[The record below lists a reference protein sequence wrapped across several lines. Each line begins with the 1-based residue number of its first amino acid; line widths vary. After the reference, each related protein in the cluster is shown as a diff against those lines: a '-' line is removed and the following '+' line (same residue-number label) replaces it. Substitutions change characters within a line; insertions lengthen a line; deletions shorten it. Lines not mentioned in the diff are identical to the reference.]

1 MAELKYLID
10 GIRLH
15 IKKFVYKIKKENL
28 NDYYFFHFESIEKG
42 LLAEKILKK
51 ENIKSIP
58 VPNDI
63 FKDCGVAI
71 LTKEKDK
78 IKQLLQHNHIEY
90 EIYIY
95 ENNKP
100 KKIEGN
106 IKNKSCKIN

>member
-1 MAELKYLID
+1 MAELKYLPD

-15 IKKFVYKIKKENL
+15 LKEIYYKLTNENL
-28 NDYYFFHFESIEKG
+28 YEYFYFHFDSIETG
-42 LLAEKILKK
+42 LKAEKILKK

-58 VPNDI
+58 VPDNI

-78 IKQLLQHNHIEY
+78 IKNILKKHNINY
-90 EIYIY
+90 EIYRY
-95 ENNKP
+95 EENKP

-106 IKNKSCKIN
+106 IEVKSCKIS